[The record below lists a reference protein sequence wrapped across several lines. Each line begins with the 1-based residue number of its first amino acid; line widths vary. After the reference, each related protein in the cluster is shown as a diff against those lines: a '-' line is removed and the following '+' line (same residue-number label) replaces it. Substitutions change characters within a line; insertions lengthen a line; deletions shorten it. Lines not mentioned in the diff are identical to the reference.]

1 MAFAGVTEEL
11 EKHPLWIALA
21 VVAVALLAFIQRG
34 NSGNQ
39 QSYTFAGG
47 GAAAPIDPNAAAI
60 EEASISAGSTNF
72 ATLASLIGLEDSNRT
87 ALTGSLAQTSAAR
100 DVAMGQTS
108 AARDV
113 SLAGIAADEEVQNA
127 RTSADIYN
135 TQNTNAANVT
145 AAQITAGVQRAL
157 IDSQTLTEQ
166 QAIQAQENVAQFQTQ
181 ASKDIARAGDN
192 TSIINGIVHVG
203 EDVLRF
209 FFG

>member
-1 MAFAGVTEEL
+1 MVFAGVTEEL

-21 VVAVALLAFIQRG
+21 VVAVALLAFLQRG

-39 QSYTFAGG
+39 QDYTFAGG

-60 EEASISAGSTNF
+60 EEASISAESTNF

-135 TQNTNAANVT
+135 TQNTNAANIT
-145 AAQITAGVQRAL
+145 AAQITAGIQRAL
-157 IDSQTLTEQ
+157 IDSQTQTEQ
-166 QAIQAQENVAQFQTQ
+166 QAIQAQENVTNFQTQ
-181 ASKDIARAGDN
+181 AQKDIARAGDN
-192 TSIINGIVHVG
+192 TKIVDGIIHFAEGLIAW
-203 EDVLRF
+203 L
-209 FFG
+209 